1 MFQSMKHFTQNT
13 NQTDKGTKKL
23 PNVSTAKEQGAATEA
38 RLMKKIELAKKK
50 YVQEYRKMLME
61 IKTINLDSDLPRIK
75 YIEQNETSDRINM
88 MHMGSK
94 LWNALSSYLKSL
106 IFYVYT
112 TLLTFV
118 RKD

>member
-1 MFQSMKHFTQNT
+1 MFHSMKGFTQNS

-23 PNVSTAKEQGAATEA
+23 PNLSTAKELGAATEA

-94 LWNALSSYLKSL
+94 LWNSPFLKSL
-106 IFYVYT
+106 IFYFYT
-112 TLLTFV
+112 TLLTIV
-118 RKD
+118 AWK